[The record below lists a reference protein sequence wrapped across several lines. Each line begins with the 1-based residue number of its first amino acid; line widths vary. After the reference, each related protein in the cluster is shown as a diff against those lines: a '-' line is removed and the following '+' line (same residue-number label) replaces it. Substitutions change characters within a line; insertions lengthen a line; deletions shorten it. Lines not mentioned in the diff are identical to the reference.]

1 MKIAVTS
8 QNRKDITG
16 HAGKCRKFWL
26 YDIEH
31 QQVQSKQLIE
41 LPLDQSFHE
50 VAHATTASAT
60 PHPLD
65 GIQVLIAGG
74 MGQGL
79 QNRLKHKGIRAVATS
94 ETQPDQAVAAWL
106 AGTLVEIDPESHEG
120 GDHHHDDD
128 HHHHDHAG
136 HHPTAVF
143 VAPANI
149 GKFNAASMHPAALR
163 KS

>member
-26 YDIEH
+26 YELEG
-31 QQVQSKQLIE
+31 QQIKNKQLVE
-41 LPLDQSFHE
+41 LPLSQSFHE
-50 VAHATTASAT
+50 VAHATTASAA

-79 QNRLKHKGIRAVATS
+79 QNRLKHKGIQAIATS

-120 GDHHHDDD
+120 GGHHHDDE
-128 HHHHDHAG
+128 HQHDQAG

-143 VAPANI
+143 VAPSSI
-149 GKFNAASMHPAALR
+149 GKFNPASMAALR